1 MKRFSQQFNKKAKD
15 ISLSAVE
22 NRELR
27 NRVISYMEYHPL
39 PSALKA
45 GAVIVSGQKEHFIL
59 FNFNKWR
66 VLRWSGSLALL
77 LVVSI
82 SYIAEKAIPGD
93 VLYAIKVGF
102 NEELRSTVTLG
113 SYEKVVWETE
123 RLNRRIAEARLL
135 ADEGRLTQE
144 VEAEVVSA
152 IKLHSDNARREIKR
166 LKLSDKDE
174 ATLASLSLTTALD
187 LQSVSLNRRDNNKV
201 EGEAQSTALIQAML
215 TQTQNAEL
223 IAQDNELPAYN
234 RLIAKV
240 ESETT
245 RAHELLKGVTTYAST
260 VEQGDIKKRLD
271 DIDKKIITA
280 MASVE
285 SDELAAKQGLVN
297 ALQQTHRLIVFMT
310 NIGVR
315 DNLTIEEL
323 VPNSLSIEDR
333 FLALRLRVQQTED
346 LIEISETALSTST
359 ATSVNESVKDKV
371 LPAIASSKAAIASL
385 KESLLNNDESQ
396 LEAMEALV
404 LDSYSIIFDVAT
416 LLELKVGHISTVLEN
431 DIDGK
436 EEVSVDLDIAT
447 TTEEDLE
454 V

>member
-45 GAVIVSGQKEHFIL
+45 EAVIVSGQKEHFIL

-323 VPNSLSIEDR
+323 VPNTLSIEDR